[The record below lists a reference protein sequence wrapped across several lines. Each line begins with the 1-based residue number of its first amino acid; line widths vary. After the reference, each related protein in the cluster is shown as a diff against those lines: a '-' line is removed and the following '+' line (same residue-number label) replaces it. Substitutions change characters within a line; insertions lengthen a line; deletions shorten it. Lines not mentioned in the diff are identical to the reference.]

1 MMKREELARRWSQH
15 VAGWTRSGVT
25 QREYC
30 ERESISYASFK
41 RWRLV
46 LKRARGVLGTAIRF
60 VPVRAVATKSAA
72 AMGRS
77 PSETKRFGVA
87 IRLRGERAV
96 LIDERVDEVELGRL
110 IRLLEVLPC

>member
-1 MMKREELARRWSQH
+1 MKREEQARRWAQYES
-15 VAGWTRSGVT
+15 GWKSSGLT
-25 QREYC
+25 QRRYC

-46 LKRARGVLGTAIRF
+46 LGRGRSVPGEAKRFI
-60 VPVRAVATKSAA
+60 PVRAGTAESAP
-72 AMGRS
+72 AMSRS
-77 PSETKRFGVA
+77 TLQTRGWGVQ

-96 LIDERVDEVELGRL
+96 VLDGCLDEVELGRL